1 MSSLDVE
8 LQKGKLNLIF
18 PNPDSSWIYYEKC
31 SVMGLG
37 GEEWP
42 MEFKGDLQ
50 RIVEQSDGNV
60 VWEHPEALLH
70 PVYELELADWL
81 IKLFLDNRKTRSV
94 WGVQTHSEAIMLRV
108 RKRVREGA
116 LKASDL
122 NIISVASE
130 FTKTIKLD
138 DDGEFLNAWPEP
150 YGFHRW
156 RLNEYI

>member
-1 MSSLDVE
+1 
-8 LQKGKLNLIF
+8 
-18 PNPDSSWIYYEKC
+18 
-31 SVMGLG
+31 
-37 GEEWP
+37 
-42 MEFKGDLQ
+42 
-50 RIVEQSDGNV
+50 
-60 VWEHPEALLH
+60 
-70 PVYELELADWL
+70 
-81 IKLFLDNRKTRSV
+81 
-94 WGVQTHSEAIMLRV
+94 
-108 RKRVREGA
+108 GA